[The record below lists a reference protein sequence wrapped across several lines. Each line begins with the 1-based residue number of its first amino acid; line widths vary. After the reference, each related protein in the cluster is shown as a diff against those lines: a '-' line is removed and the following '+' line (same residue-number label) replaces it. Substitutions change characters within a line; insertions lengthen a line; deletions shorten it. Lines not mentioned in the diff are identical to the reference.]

1 MKKLKRIVVFGATG
15 RVGRLVV
22 DELIERGY
30 EVTAAVYRPKATI
43 PKEAKRAVVDVHD
56 PSSVA
61 LALDGQDAVVSA
73 LGSWETKSQDILSSF
88 IRVGAPLMKQRG
100 VWRIVSLT
108 GADARVSGDK
118 PTLSARLMR
127 FALHKYA
134 PKILQDGEE
143 HIRLL
148 EQSGLHW
155 TVIRS
160 PKMKDGPPCPYRLG
174 RKSAQAWW
182 LINRW
187 TIATALCDQL
197 ESHEFVNQAPI
208 IKQVR

>member
-43 PKEAKRAVVDVHD
+43 PKEARRAVVDVHD
-56 PSSVA
+56 PASVA
-61 LALDGQDAVVSA
+61 LALDGQDAVISA
-73 LGSWETKSQDILSSF
+73 LGSWETKSQDILTSF
-88 IRVGAPLMKQRG
+88 VRVGAPLMKQRG
-100 VWRIVSLT
+100 VWRVVSLT
-108 GADARVSGDK
+108 GADARVAGDK
-118 PTLSARLMR
+118 PALSARLMR
-127 FALHKYA
+127 RVLYHYA
-134 PKILQDGEE
+134 PKILHDGEE

-148 EQSGLHW
+148 KKSGLHY

-160 PKMKDGPPCPYRLG
+160 PKMKDGSPCPYRLG

-187 TIATALCDQL
+187 TIASAMCDQL
-197 ESHEFVNQAPI
+197 ESEEFVGKAPI
-208 IKQVR
+208 IQQRR